1 MKKYA
6 FPIILTLSILVVALG
21 VANLRALRKL
31 RALDGAAAGAS
42 KPAAAEV
49 HQPATPPGCEVHT
62 VKEGEDL
69 FVIAIRW
76 NVTIEDI
83 LEANPGIQNSS
94 IEPGFSLFIP
104 VDMAAFR
111 AGKPEGWEASEI
123 ARRKAEAERREV
135 GRTRQKA
142 AAQEA
147 SAAIA
152 ALPLT
157 AFSAEYE
164 ESQQIIQ
171 ITLQPDDHAELEAP
185 DTDAFWVEP
194 DVPNLSCRINYE
206 NKILIKGDF
215 KPETVYTVI
224 LGKGWRKKTGA
235 MLVKDARLTVRTPRR
250 RPSLD
255 FVSSGKYY
263 PARRDRLL
271 FPFRSCGVSN
281 LIVSV
286 SRAYENN
293 FHVFGMTEYRHAD
306 SGKTIAQNVR
316 VPVAGAK
323 SVLANHLLDLGNVI
337 TNPVPG
343 LYHVAI
349 HTGVMVTHG
358 SGYWSWSSELTSS
371 FNFMLTDLAIQFA
384 GNPKENAGKV
394 YAAVTSLSTGRPVA
408 GAEVSAFTRSGQL
421 AGKGKTGADGIA
433 RLSLD
438 PAYSYGGHEPIA
450 LVTAR
455 TADDFSCLDFDES
468 DAAVRG
474 AAPKV
479 DDPLALVFSER
490 DICRPGEAF
499 ESAVFART
507 SLQQGALAL
516 TNAPV
521 ELTLCDARGRAT
533 EVRRIT
539 TDAFGFAR
547 AEWRIPA
554 GAELGVWTVECKV
567 GGKVAG
573 SLGLTVASYVPDRIR
588 VGIVPSYREAVGFA
602 ALLGVRGRADY
613 YFDEPL
619 AGGTYSLYA
628 WLLAAKAPRHWKGWR
643 VGDEAPVE
651 SVDAKFTGEVID
663 GVFSVDVDPTR
674 FKADKVFRP
683 FKLALAAS
691 VQEPGGRAV
700 SAYDSVVLYPTP
712 WFIGVREGAATGSVE
727 TVAYD
732 FAFLPAQVGAFP
744 KGCPSRI
751 KVALSREEWRRHFED
766 RGDGNLRAEWRSE
779 KVPLPSL
786 TRYLDVPD
794 GGAASW
800 TGRVAY
806 AASELPSGR
815 YILEATADDLRTTFD
830 FWHWAGDTD
839 TRSSN
844 PAAFS
849 VETGAPNYRPGEKAT
864 LTFRSPAAG
873 TVFVVA
879 GWDGVNACF
888 SQAVTQGVNSVA
900 VDLPAGLLA
909 SCYYAGITL
918 VTEGLPAAPRLHALA
933 KIKVDTSNTRKLTV
947 GLSIPEKVRPGETV
961 DVAVTLADADGTPRA
976 GLVRVGA
983 LDEGVASLTN
993 FHVPDAFRYFFGR
1006 DLGAPFSCFD
1016 YFNMMYPE
1024 VRLLPDG
1031 TFGGDDNVQFS
1042 MAARNRRDGDARQV
1056 ETARLALPPIVV
1068 STNGR
1073 AVVKA
1078 RLPDHLGAMR
1088 FMAVAGSAEAVG
1100 SAEDTVVMR
1109 DTISVV
1115 PTAPRFAAGGDRF
1128 DLTAVVF
1135 NHEAEEGDWRLE
1147 VSLPD
1152 GLSVGGSNVVV
1163 RTGRL
1168 AKGKSGVV
1176 TVPVSIADDAQGAGK
1191 IAFALSLGDDKA
1203 SARTYITVR
1212 PLHPVESRVAYL
1224 AVTNGV
1230 LELPAVAADWIG
1242 QAESSLTIFGS
1253 PAYGVAES
1261 LSWLADYP
1269 YGCLEQTTS
1278 AAFPFVAADDLS
1290 KIGMLPDGGRDHAA
1304 ARIKLAYSEILQMG
1318 IGDGSFGM
1326 WPWAGKP
1333 WTYGSLFA
1341 NHFLFEAEKA
1351 GYLSFD
1357 DGFRRQQIRW
1367 LRSVIANASPA
1378 NRGNAAYATYILAVA
1393 GDIAFVNSARNIV
1406 SADKPDFASFLAAA
1420 AMLRGGFAGEGAEPF
1435 RKALSARVWEND
1447 DDWDRVKNLGMALFV
1462 AARTGTDDLGA
1473 LLPIA
1478 ARLNA
1483 FLRDDGSAWGTTR
1496 DNSWAALGLAA
1507 LAARMESGKSFGK
1520 AWIGERA
1527 IDFEVS
1533 EKTAAIPRGEEE
1545 AVKIVAE
1552 GPVFVKALTVGV
1564 PRKPAVRNGG
1574 IAISRRYVDGKGKPV
1589 SKVRKGELV
1598 TAVIEIS
1605 PVKAIENAVLADLV
1619 PGGFELEDS
1628 TLATR
1633 STAEAYHPQK
1643 VTRPDGKSEIRD
1655 DRWLWFGKLRESSK
1669 EVPQTLTYTL
1679 RAVVPGTYA
1688 IPSATVEDMY
1698 DPSCC
1703 GGVPGEGTVTIE

>member
-21 VANLRALRKL
+21 VTNLRALRKL
-31 RALDGAAAGAS
+31 RALGAG
-42 KPAAAEV
+42 PAEV
-49 HQPATPPGCEVHT
+49 QKPTPPPGCEAHV
-62 VKEGEDL
+62 VKEGED
-69 FVIAIRW
+69 FYTVAIKW
-76 NVTIEDI
+76 CVSVAE
-83 LEANPGIQNSS
+83 LCEANPGVDASAP
-94 IEPGFSLFIP
+94 EPGITLNIP
-104 VDMAAFR
+104 VDMDAFR
-111 AGKPEGWEASEI
+111 AGKPANWEVSEI
-123 ARRKAEAERREV
+123 ARRKAEAEGREAMAA
-135 GRTRQKA
+135 RQRA
-142 AAQEA
+142 AAQAAA
-147 SAAIA
+147 SAVE

-157 AFSAEYE
+157 VVSAEYDE
-164 ESQQIIQ
+164 DQKRIRIK
-171 ITLQPDDHAELEAP
+171 LQPEDYFYLEAP
-185 DTDAFWVEP
+185 DSDAFRVEP
-194 DVPNLSCRINYE
+194 DVPNLNCDIYNP
-206 NKILIKGDF
+206 NMIFFKGDF
-215 KPETVYTVI
+215 KPETVYTVV
-224 LGKGWRKKTGA
+224 LGKGWRKRNGST
-235 MLVKDARLTVRTPRR
+235 LEKDARLTVRTPPP

-271 FPFRSCGVSN
+271 FPFTSCGVTN
-281 LIVSV
+281 LIVTV
-286 SRAYENN
+286 SRAYESN
-293 FHVFGMTEYRHAD
+293 FHVYGMSNYRH
-306 SGKTIAQNVR
+306 SENGKTLARGIR
-316 VPVAGAK
+316 VPVKGPAAIT
-323 SVLANHLLDLGNVI
+323 SNHLLDLGNVI

-343 LYHVAI
+343 LYHI
-349 HTGVMVTHG
+349 DINTGVMIKHG
-358 SGYWSWSSELTSS
+358 SDYWSWNEELTSS
-371 FNFMLTDLAIQFA
+371 FDFMLTDLAIQFA
-384 GNPKENAGKV
+384 GTPRDNEHKAF
-394 YAAVTSLSTGRPVA
+394 AAVTSLATGRPVA

-438 PAYSYGGHEPIA
+438 PAYSYGGHEPVAI
-450 LVTAR
+450 VTAR
-455 TADDFSCLDFDES
+455 TAGDFSCLDFDE
-468 DAAVRG
+468 AVATVGGRVPATG
-474 AAPKV
+474 
-479 DDPLALVFSER
+479 DPMALVFSER

-499 ESAVFART
+499 ESALFVRT
-507 SLQQGALAL
+507 PLKQGAQAM

-521 ELTLCDARGRAT
+521 ELTLRDAQDRAVET
-533 EVRRIT
+533 RRLT

-554 GAELGVWTVECKV
+554 GAELGVWRVDCKV
-567 GGKVAG
+567 GGKAAG
-573 SLGLTVASYVPDRIR
+573 FYEMVVASYVPDRIR

-602 ALLGVRGRADY
+602 TPLSVSGRADY

-619 AGGTYSLYA
+619 ANGTYSLYVA
-628 WLLAAKAPRHWKGWR
+628 LRAAKAPRHWKGWR
-643 VGDEAPVE
+643 AGNETPVE
-651 SVDAKFTGEVID
+651 IPDAKLTG
-663 GVFSVDVDPTR
+663 GVVNGAFSVEVDPSL
-674 FKADKVFRP
+674 FKPDKVFRP
-683 FKLALAAS
+683 LALALSAS

-700 SAYDSVVLYPTP
+700 SAGDSVVLFPTP
-712 WFIGVREGAATGSVE
+712 WFIGAREGATTGVVE
-727 TVAYD
+727 AVAYD
-732 FAFLPAQVGAFP
+732 FTFLPAQVGAFP

-751 KVALSREEWRRHFED
+751 KVALSREEWRRHFEMKNG
-766 RGDGNLRAEWRSE
+766 RLHAEWRSE

-786 TRYLDVPD
+786 TRLLDVPE
-794 GGAASW
+794 GAAASW

-815 YILEATADDLRTTFD
+815 YILEATAGDLLTTFD

-839 TRSSN
+839 TRTAS
-844 PAAFS
+844 PATFS
-849 VETGAPNYRPGEKAT
+849 IETGAPAYRPGEKAT
-864 LTFRSPAAG
+864 LTFRSPVAGAA
-873 TVFVVA
+873 FVVA
-879 GWDGVNACF
+879 GWDGVDACF
-888 SQAVTQGVNSVA
+888 SQAVTQGVNTVA

-909 SCYYAGITL
+909 SRYYASITL
-918 VTEGLPAAPRLHALA
+918 VTEGLPTTPRLHALA
-933 KIKVDTSNTRKLTV
+933 KIKVDASRTRKLTV
-947 GLSIPEKVRPGETV
+947 GLSIPEKARPGETV
-961 DVAVTLADADGTPRA
+961 DVAVTLADADGSPRA
-976 GLVRVGA
+976 GLVHVGA
-983 LDEGVASLTN
+983 LDEGVAALTG
-993 FHVPDAFRYFFGR
+993 FHVPDAFYHFFGR
-1006 DLGAPFSCFD
+1006 DFGVPFTCID
-1016 YFNMMYPE
+1016 YFNSMYPE

-1031 TFGGDDNVQFS
+1031 TFGGDDGMHFS
-1042 MAARNRRDGDARQV
+1042 MAARNRRDGNARQV

-1073 AVVKA
+1073 TVVKA
-1078 RLPDHLGAMR
+1078 KLPDYLGAMR
-1088 FMAVAGSAEAVG
+1088 FMAVAGSAEAAG

-1109 DTISVV
+1109 DTVSVV

-1152 GLSVGGSNVVV
+1152 GLSAGGSNVVV

-1168 AKGKSGVV
+1168 AKGKSDVV
-1176 TVPVSIADDAQGAGK
+1176 TVPVSIADDAQGAGE
-1191 IAFALSLGDDKA
+1191 IAFALSLGDDKVA
-1203 SARTYITVR
+1203 ARTYITVR

-1230 LELPAVAADWIG
+1230 LELPSAAADWIG
-1242 QAESSLTIFGS
+1242 KAESSLTLFGS

-1278 AAFPFVAADDLS
+1278 TAFPFVAADDLE

-1326 WPWAGKP
+1326 WPWSDSP

-1357 DGFRRQQIRW
+1357 DAFRRLQIRW

-1378 NRGNAAYATYILAVA
+1378 NRGNAAYATYVLAVA
-1393 GDIAFVNSARNIV
+1393 GDIGFINSARNIV
-1406 SADKPDFASFLAAA
+1406 SAGKPDFASFLAAA

-1435 RKALSARVWEND
+1435 RKALSARVWESD

-1527 IDFEVS
+1527 VDFEVS
-1533 EKTAAIPRGEEE
+1533 EKTAKIGRGEGE

-1552 GPVFVKALTVGV
+1552 GPVFVKALTVGM

-1574 IAISRRYVDGKGKPV
+1574 IAISRQYVGGKGKPV
-1589 SKVRKGELV
+1589 SKVRKGDLV
-1598 TAVIEIS
+1598 TVVTEIK
-1605 PVKAIENAVLADLV
+1605 PVKAVENAVLVDLV

-1628 TLATR
+1628 SLATR
-1633 STAEAYHPQK
+1633 SAAETY
-1643 VTRPDGKSEIRD
+1643 RPKNVARPRGKSEIRD

-1669 EVPQTLTYTL
+1669 DAPQILTYTL

-1698 DPSCC
+1698 DPSRC